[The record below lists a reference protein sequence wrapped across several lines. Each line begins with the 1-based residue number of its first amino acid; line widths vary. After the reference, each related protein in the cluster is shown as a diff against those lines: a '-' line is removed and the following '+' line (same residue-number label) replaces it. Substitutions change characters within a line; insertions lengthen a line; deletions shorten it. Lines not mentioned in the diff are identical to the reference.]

1 VSAFSPHPRI
11 SPSASSM
18 KSFMLE
24 DDESAALVR
33 FNVLGKTLRD
43 MLDFPKSGP
52 WPSGPWPFPSGC
64 IPELN
69 RHLLRPIDVLH
80 RRGRD

>member
-1 VSAFSPHPRI
+1 
-11 SPSASSM
+11 M
-18 KSFMLE
+18 KSFMLA
-24 DDESAALVR
+24 DDESAALDR
-33 FNVLGKTLRD
+33 FNVFGKVLSD

-52 WPSGPWPFPSGC
+52 WPFPRDR

-69 RHLLRPIDVLH
+69 RHLLRSVDVLH